1 MVTAAISA
9 NQYGDTK
16 KHLENHG
23 GNAQS
28 GMLRAAVFGVNDGL
42 VSNLSLVMGIAGASA
57 DSKFVLLAGIA
68 GLLAGAFS
76 MGAGEY
82 VSMRVQREVFEK
94 LIAVEKRE
102 LSSLPEEERI
112 ELQSIYEGK
121 GIPAD
126 QAARLAETIMADEK
140 LALET
145 HVREE
150 LGLNP
155 DELGSPWGAA
165 ASSFF
170 AFVGGAI
177 IPVLPYIFSSGN
189 FAFMTS
195 ILLSGIGLLA
205 VGAMLS
211 LATGKNVILS
221 GLRMLGIGGLAAAVT
236 YLVGYLLGVSIGS

>member
-1 MVTAAISA
+1 MIHSE
-9 NQYGDTK
+9 
-16 KHLENHG
+16 ENVN
-23 GNAQS
+23 NAQS
-28 GMLRAAVFGVNDGL
+28 GTLRAAVFGVNDGL

-57 DSKFVLLAGIA
+57 ESKYVLLAGVA

-94 LIAVEKRE
+94 MIAEEKRKQAT
-102 LSSLPEEERI
+102 LPEEERI
-112 ELQSIYEGK
+112 KLQTIYEGK
-121 GIPAD
+121 GIPTE
-126 QAARLAETIMADEK
+126 QAALLSRTVMADEK

-177 IPVLPYIFSSGN
+177 IPVLPYIFSSGVT
-189 FAFMTS
+189 AFILS
-195 ILLSGIGLLA
+195 IGLSGFGLLA
-205 VGAMLS
+205 VGAALS
-211 LATGKNVILS
+211 FVTGKSLIFS
-221 GLRMLGIGGLAAAVT
+221 SLRMLGIGSSAAAVT
-236 YLVGYLLGVSIGS
+236 YLVGYLLGVSIGT

>member
-1 MVTAAISA
+1 MVTAVFSA
-9 NQYGDTK
+9 NRRKTAG
-16 KHLENHG
+16 KHPENHG
-23 GNAQS
+23 INAQS

-57 DSKFVLLAGIA
+57 NSKFVLLAGVA

-82 VSMRVQREVFEK
+82 ISMRVQREVFER

-102 LSSLPEEERI
+102 LLTLPKEERI
-112 ELQSIYEGK
+112 ELQNIYESR
-121 GIPAD
+121 GIPSE
-126 QAARLAETIMADEK
+126 QAAKLSETVMADEN

-155 DELGSPWGAA
+155 GELGSPRGAA
-165 ASSFF
+165 ISSFF

-177 IPVLPYIFSSGN
+177 IPVIPYIFSSGN
-189 FAFMTS
+189 LAFISS

-211 LATGKNVILS
+211 LVTGKNMILS
-221 GLRMLGIGGLAAAVT
+221 GLRMLGIGGLAATVT

>member
-1 MVTAAISA
+1 MDKS
-9 NQYGDTK
+9 GDK
-16 KHLENHG
+16 KKFDFLFHTENHG
-23 GNAQS
+23 KNAQS
-28 GMLRAAVFGVNDGL
+28 GTLRAAVFGVNDGL
-42 VSNLSLVMGIAGASA
+42 VSNLSLVMGIAGASV
-57 DSKFVLLAGIA
+57 DSKFVLLAGVA

-102 LSSLPEEERI
+102 QATLPEEERI
-112 ELQSIYEGK
+112 ELQTIYENK
-121 GIPAD
+121 GIPSD
-126 QAARLAETIMADEK
+126 QAARLSKTVMADEK

-177 IPVLPYIFSSGN
+177 VPVLPYIFSSGVK
-189 FAFMTS
+189 AFILS
-195 ILLSGIGLLA
+195 IVLSGCGLFA
-205 VGAMLS
+205 VGAALS
-211 LATGKNVILS
+211 FVTGKSWILS
-221 GLRMLGIGGLAAAVT
+221 SLRMLGIGGLAAAVT
-236 YLVGYLLGVSIGS
+236 YLVGYLLGVSIGT

>member
-1 MVTAAISA
+1 MKNKPTR
-9 NQYGDTK
+9 K
-16 KHLENHG
+16 KLKFSFHSENHG
-23 GNAQS
+23 AGAQN

-57 DSKFVLLAGIA
+57 ESKFVLLAGVA

-102 LSSLPEEERI
+102 QANLPEEERV
-112 ELQSIYEGK
+112 ELQTIYDSK
-121 GIPAD
+121 GIPRD
-126 QAARLAETIMADEK
+126 QAERLSQTVMADEK

-155 DELGSPWGAA
+155 DELGSPWSAA
-165 ASSFF
+165 TSSFF

-177 IPVLPYIFSSGN
+177 IPVLPYIFSNGTT
-189 FAFMTS
+189 AFVLS
-195 ILLSGIGLLA
+195 I
-205 VGAMLS
+205 
-211 LATGKNVILS
+211 ILS
-221 GLRMLGIGGLAAAVT
+221 GLGLLEVGAALSRVTGKSWIFSSVRMLFIGSSAAAVT
-236 YLVGYLLGVSIGS
+236 YLVGYLLGVSIGT

>member
-1 MVTAAISA
+1 MEKPAAGRKFNFLFHS
-9 NQYGDTK
+9 DKSET
-16 KHLENHG
+16 H
-23 GNAQS
+23 AQS
-28 GMLRAAVFGVNDGL
+28 GTLRAAVFGVNDGL

-57 DSKFVLLAGIA
+57 QSKYILLAGVA

-94 LIAVEKRE
+94 LIAEEKQKQAT
-102 LSSLPEEERI
+102 LPEEERI
-112 ELQSIYEGK
+112 KLQKIYEGK
-121 GIPAD
+121 GIPPE
-126 QAARLAETIMADEK
+126 QAAMLSQIVMADEK

-170 AFVGGAI
+170 SFVGGAI
-177 IPVLPYIFSSGN
+177 VPVLPYIFSSGAA
-189 FAFMTS
+189 AFILS
-195 ILLSGIGLLA
+195 IVLSGCGLLA
-205 VGAMLS
+205 VGAALS
-211 LATGKNVILS
+211 RVTGKSLIFS
-221 GLRMLGIGGLAAAVT
+221 SLRMLGIGSLAAAVT
-236 YLVGYLLGVSIGS
+236 YLVGYLLGVSIGT

>member
-1 MVTAAISA
+1 MVTAAFSA
-9 NQYGDTK
+9 NRHSDSGR
-16 KHLENHG
+16 HLENHE
-23 GNAQS
+23 NRAQS

-57 DSKFVLLAGIA
+57 ESNFVLLAGVA

-82 VSMRVQREVFEK
+82 ISMRVQREVFER

-102 LSSLPEEERI
+102 LMTLPEEERI
-112 ELQSIYEGK
+112 ELQGIYESK
-121 GIPAD
+121 GMTPD
-126 QAARLAETIMADEK
+126 QAAKLSATVMADEK

-165 ASSFF
+165 ISSFS

-177 IPVLPYIFSSGN
+177 IPVIPYIFSSGGS
-189 FAFMTS
+189 AFILS
-195 ILLSGIGLLA
+195 IILSGIGLLA
-205 VGAMLS
+205 VGIMLS
-211 LATGKNVILS
+211 RVTGKNLISS
-221 GLRMLGIGGLAAAVT
+221 GLRMVGIGGLAAAVT
-236 YLVGYLLGVSIGS
+236 YLVGYLLGVSIS